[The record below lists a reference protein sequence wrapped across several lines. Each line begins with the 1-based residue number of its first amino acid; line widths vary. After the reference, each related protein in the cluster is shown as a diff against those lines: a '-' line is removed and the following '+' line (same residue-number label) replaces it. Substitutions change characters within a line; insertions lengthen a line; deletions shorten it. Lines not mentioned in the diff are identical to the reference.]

1 MSVDPRDLPPELR
14 AELGIDENG
23 HPADGSDLGD
33 ATRAA
38 ADAARLRL
46 EELERDHPPHRKDPM
61 TEHRTVSGL
70 CVPELVAVVRNDSDT
85 FPDAGAYNVP
95 AALEELERRAAET
108 VHAGEAGYAEALLAR
123 RALEE
128 VVGPVAREADRQAA
142 GDTEAHAAAIADA
155 TTHPH
160 NDRILAANGLAVI
173 RERCMTAAANVPPL
187 PAIEAAIR
195 YVKASRA
202 QAAAQGASRDV
213 LDGLDNELA
222 QFEAVHKFGRAIRAL
237 NERASAR
244 SRILDGNG
252 ATPPAA

>member
-1 MSVDPRDLPPELR
+1 
-14 AELGIDENG
+14 
-23 HPADGSDLGD
+23 
-33 ATRAA
+33 
-38 ADAARLRL
+38 
-46 EELERDHPPHRKDPM
+46 M
-61 TEHRTVSGL
+61 TEHRTPTTEL
-70 CVPELVAVVRNDSDT
+70 RVPELVAVIRNDTDT
-85 FPDAGAYNVP
+85 LPDAGVYNVP
-95 AALEELERRAAET
+95 GALEELRRRAAET
-108 VHAGEAGYAEALLAR
+108 VHDGDAGYAEALLAR

-128 VVGPVAREADRQAA
+128 LDLTDNEARRADGA

-202 QAAAQGASRDV
+202 QAAAAGAGRDV

-237 NERASAR
+237 NERAAAR
-244 SRILDGNG
+244 SRIHDGNG
-252 ATPPAA
+252 ATPPPTA